1 MFQCT
6 PPPLR
11 AVTFISTKPDVA
23 SSKVRGIRR
32 ADFAARLRGRL
43 RTLRARVER
52 RDAVIE
58 AVRQANASLDPQKVA
73 AWIVTQAQEWIPA
86 PCWAVISHDI
96 NGQLGVLADEGLTP
110 SLGPSLWAAAN
121 WVMRHGTEFFAADL
135 AHDSR
140 AANGAQGTAL
150 AFPLICRQRTVGAL
164 VGLDPEPSSAPPS
177 LGPSIV
183 LPLRSLLEP
192 SAIALDNALSL
203 QRAEALS
210 VTDDLTRLY
219 NSRYLNLV
227 LRRETK
233 RASRSGRPVSLLFLD
248 LDGFKQVNDTYGHLA
263 GSKALVEAASV
274 IRGCARE
281 TDVVARFGGDEFS
294 LILPDTSREGAVA
307 VAERIAERL
316 RAGKFLSSDGLAV
329 HLTASIGV
337 ATLPDVAGSAE
348 ELIRAADKAM
358 YLVKARGK
366 NGIHVAE
373 DEPSAGGR

>member
-1 MFQCT
+1 M
-6 PPPLR
+6 
-11 AVTFISTKPDVA
+11 
-23 SSKVRGIRR
+23 
-32 ADFAARLRGRL
+32 
-43 RTLRARVER
+43 ER

-58 AVRQANASLDPQKVA
+58 AVRQANASVDPQKVA
-73 AWIVTQAQEWIPA
+73 GWIVTQAQEWIPA
-86 PCWAVISHDI
+86 PCWAVVTHDV
-96 NGQLGVLADEGLTP
+96 NGQLGVLADDGLTP
-110 SLGPSLWAAAN
+110 NLGPSLWAAAN

-140 AANGAQGTAL
+140 AASGAQGTGL
-150 AFPLICRQRTVGAL
+150 GFPLVCRQRTVGVL
-164 VGLDPEPSSAPPS
+164 VGLDPDPSSTPPS
-177 LGPSIV
+177 LGPSVV
-183 LPLRSLLEP
+183 LALRSLLEP
-192 SAIALDNALSL
+192 AAISLDNALAL

-227 LRRETK
+227 LRREAK
-233 RASRSGRPVSLLFLD
+233 RASRSARPVSLLFLD

-307 VAERIAERL
+307 VAERIGERL
-316 RAGKFLSSDGLAV
+316 RAGKFLSSDGLSV

-373 DEPSAGGR
+373 DEPSGAGGR